1 MITLE
6 NVSKSYAKGQP
17 ALNDVSLHIDKGEFV
32 FIVGNSGSGKST
44 LIKLLLKELEPTSGT
59 IIVNDQN
66 LGKMK
71 RRKVPKYR
79 RGVGVVFQ
87 DFRLLKDRNV
97 YENVA
102 FAQRVIERPNRVIK
116 KRVPEILTLVGLAEK
131 YKSFPRELS
140 GGEQQ
145 RVALARAL
153 VNRPNILLADEP
165 TGNLDPKNS
174 LEIMKLLEEINERGT
189 TVLVVTHNREIVNSF
204 RKRVITMRK
213 GVIVSDEE
221 EGGYLEDST
230 IGYSAK
236 QGIKNI
242 WRNIMFSAASIATM
256 TACIFLFGL
265 FFSLL
270 INFRYIVKNAEEGVA
285 VTVLFDDGVD
295 QATINS
301 IGEQIKAYKGVT
313 KVEYVSAEEA
323 WDEWSKQ
330 YFGDTE
336 LASEMAEGFKN
347 DNPLAN
353 SSSYSVY
360 VDKIE
365 HQDALVK
372 YIEGL
377 DGVREVNQLKGAT
390 QTLSSFNTLL
400 TYISVAIILILLCV
414 AVFLI
419 SNTVAI
425 GISIRK
431 EEIGIMKLI
440 GATNFFV
447 RAPFLIEGMIIG
459 LIGAIIPLVLLF
471 VMYKKV
477 IEYVLTKFS
486 MLSSVV
492 QFMSVTQ
499 VFEVLTP
506 VALILGMGIG
516 LFGSVITIRKHLRV

>member
-1 MITLE
+1 
-6 NVSKSYAKGQP
+6 
-17 ALNDVSLHIDKGEFV
+17 
-32 FIVGNSGSGKST
+32 
-44 LIKLLLKELEPTSGT
+44 
-59 IIVNDQN
+59 
-66 LGKMK
+66 
-71 RRKVPKYR
+71 
-79 RGVGVVFQ
+79 
-87 DFRLLKDRNV
+87 
-97 YENVA
+97 
-102 FAQRVIERPNRVIK
+102 
-116 KRVPEILTLVGLAEK
+116 
-131 YKSFPRELS
+131 
-140 GGEQQ
+140 
-145 RVALARAL
+145 
-153 VNRPNILLADEP
+153 
-165 TGNLDPKNS
+165 
-174 LEIMKLLEEINERGT
+174 
-189 TVLVVTHNREIVNSF
+189 
-204 RKRVITMRK
+204 
-213 GVIVSDEE
+213 
-221 EGGYLEDST
+221 
-230 IGYSAK
+230 
-236 QGIKNI
+236 
-242 WRNIMFSAASIATM
+242 MFSAASLATM

-336 LASEMAEGFKN
+336 LESEMAEGFKN

>member
-1 MITLE
+1 
-6 NVSKSYAKGQP
+6 
-17 ALNDVSLHIDKGEFV
+17 
-32 FIVGNSGSGKST
+32 
-44 LIKLLLKELEPTSGT
+44 
-59 IIVNDQN
+59 
-66 LGKMK
+66 
-71 RRKVPKYR
+71 
-79 RGVGVVFQ
+79 
-87 DFRLLKDRNV
+87 
-97 YENVA
+97 
-102 FAQRVIERPNRVIK
+102 
-116 KRVPEILTLVGLAEK
+116 
-131 YKSFPRELS
+131 
-140 GGEQQ
+140 
-145 RVALARAL
+145 
-153 VNRPNILLADEP
+153 
-165 TGNLDPKNS
+165 
-174 LEIMKLLEEINERGT
+174 
-189 TVLVVTHNREIVNSF
+189 
-204 RKRVITMRK
+204 
-213 GVIVSDEE
+213 
-221 EGGYLEDST
+221 
-230 IGYSAK
+230 
-236 QGIKNI
+236 
-242 WRNIMFSAASIATM
+242 MFSAASIDTM

-336 LASEMAEGFKN
+336 LESEMAEGFKN

>member
-1 MITLE
+1 
-6 NVSKSYAKGQP
+6 
-17 ALNDVSLHIDKGEFV
+17 
-32 FIVGNSGSGKST
+32 
-44 LIKLLLKELEPTSGT
+44 
-59 IIVNDQN
+59 
-66 LGKMK
+66 
-71 RRKVPKYR
+71 
-79 RGVGVVFQ
+79 
-87 DFRLLKDRNV
+87 
-97 YENVA
+97 
-102 FAQRVIERPNRVIK
+102 
-116 KRVPEILTLVGLAEK
+116 
-131 YKSFPRELS
+131 
-140 GGEQQ
+140 
-145 RVALARAL
+145 
-153 VNRPNILLADEP
+153 
-165 TGNLDPKNS
+165 
-174 LEIMKLLEEINERGT
+174 
-189 TVLVVTHNREIVNSF
+189 
-204 RKRVITMRK
+204 
-213 GVIVSDEE
+213 
-221 EGGYLEDST
+221 
-230 IGYSAK
+230 
-236 QGIKNI
+236 
-242 WRNIMFSAASIATM
+242 MFSAASIATM

-336 LASEMAEGFKN
+336 LESEMAEGFKN

-390 QTLSSFNTLL
+390 QTLSSFNTFL

>member
-1 MITLE
+1 
-6 NVSKSYAKGQP
+6 
-17 ALNDVSLHIDKGEFV
+17 
-32 FIVGNSGSGKST
+32 
-44 LIKLLLKELEPTSGT
+44 
-59 IIVNDQN
+59 
-66 LGKMK
+66 
-71 RRKVPKYR
+71 
-79 RGVGVVFQ
+79 
-87 DFRLLKDRNV
+87 
-97 YENVA
+97 
-102 FAQRVIERPNRVIK
+102 
-116 KRVPEILTLVGLAEK
+116 
-131 YKSFPRELS
+131 
-140 GGEQQ
+140 
-145 RVALARAL
+145 
-153 VNRPNILLADEP
+153 
-165 TGNLDPKNS
+165 
-174 LEIMKLLEEINERGT
+174 
-189 TVLVVTHNREIVNSF
+189 
-204 RKRVITMRK
+204 
-213 GVIVSDEE
+213 
-221 EGGYLEDST
+221 
-230 IGYSAK
+230 
-236 QGIKNI
+236 
-242 WRNIMFSAASIATM
+242 MFSAASIATM

-336 LASEMAEGFKN
+336 LESEMTEGFKN

>member
-1 MITLE
+1 
-6 NVSKSYAKGQP
+6 
-17 ALNDVSLHIDKGEFV
+17 
-32 FIVGNSGSGKST
+32 
-44 LIKLLLKELEPTSGT
+44 
-59 IIVNDQN
+59 
-66 LGKMK
+66 
-71 RRKVPKYR
+71 
-79 RGVGVVFQ
+79 
-87 DFRLLKDRNV
+87 
-97 YENVA
+97 
-102 FAQRVIERPNRVIK
+102 
-116 KRVPEILTLVGLAEK
+116 
-131 YKSFPRELS
+131 
-140 GGEQQ
+140 
-145 RVALARAL
+145 
-153 VNRPNILLADEP
+153 
-165 TGNLDPKNS
+165 
-174 LEIMKLLEEINERGT
+174 
-189 TVLVVTHNREIVNSF
+189 
-204 RKRVITMRK
+204 
-213 GVIVSDEE
+213 
-221 EGGYLEDST
+221 
-230 IGYSAK
+230 
-236 QGIKNI
+236 
-242 WRNIMFSAASIATM
+242 MFSAASIATM

-301 IGEQIKAYKGVT
+301 IGEQIKEYKGVT

-336 LASEMAEGFKN
+336 LESEMAEGFKN

-506 VALILGMGIG
+506 VALILSMGIG

>member
-1 MITLE
+1 
-6 NVSKSYAKGQP
+6 
-17 ALNDVSLHIDKGEFV
+17 
-32 FIVGNSGSGKST
+32 
-44 LIKLLLKELEPTSGT
+44 
-59 IIVNDQN
+59 
-66 LGKMK
+66 
-71 RRKVPKYR
+71 
-79 RGVGVVFQ
+79 
-87 DFRLLKDRNV
+87 
-97 YENVA
+97 
-102 FAQRVIERPNRVIK
+102 
-116 KRVPEILTLVGLAEK
+116 
-131 YKSFPRELS
+131 
-140 GGEQQ
+140 
-145 RVALARAL
+145 
-153 VNRPNILLADEP
+153 
-165 TGNLDPKNS
+165 
-174 LEIMKLLEEINERGT
+174 
-189 TVLVVTHNREIVNSF
+189 
-204 RKRVITMRK
+204 
-213 GVIVSDEE
+213 
-221 EGGYLEDST
+221 
-230 IGYSAK
+230 
-236 QGIKNI
+236 
-242 WRNIMFSAASIATM
+242 MFSAASIATM

-336 LASEMAEGFKN
+336 LESEMAEGFKN

-506 VALILGMGIG
+506 VALILGLGIG

>member
-1 MITLE
+1 
-6 NVSKSYAKGQP
+6 
-17 ALNDVSLHIDKGEFV
+17 
-32 FIVGNSGSGKST
+32 
-44 LIKLLLKELEPTSGT
+44 
-59 IIVNDQN
+59 
-66 LGKMK
+66 
-71 RRKVPKYR
+71 
-79 RGVGVVFQ
+79 
-87 DFRLLKDRNV
+87 
-97 YENVA
+97 
-102 FAQRVIERPNRVIK
+102 
-116 KRVPEILTLVGLAEK
+116 
-131 YKSFPRELS
+131 
-140 GGEQQ
+140 
-145 RVALARAL
+145 
-153 VNRPNILLADEP
+153 
-165 TGNLDPKNS
+165 
-174 LEIMKLLEEINERGT
+174 
-189 TVLVVTHNREIVNSF
+189 
-204 RKRVITMRK
+204 
-213 GVIVSDEE
+213 
-221 EGGYLEDST
+221 
-230 IGYSAK
+230 
-236 QGIKNI
+236 
-242 WRNIMFSAASIATM
+242 MFSAASIATM

-323 WDEWSKQ
+323 WDEWAKQ

-336 LASEMAEGFKN
+336 LESEMAEGFKN

>member
-1 MITLE
+1 
-6 NVSKSYAKGQP
+6 
-17 ALNDVSLHIDKGEFV
+17 
-32 FIVGNSGSGKST
+32 
-44 LIKLLLKELEPTSGT
+44 
-59 IIVNDQN
+59 
-66 LGKMK
+66 
-71 RRKVPKYR
+71 
-79 RGVGVVFQ
+79 
-87 DFRLLKDRNV
+87 
-97 YENVA
+97 
-102 FAQRVIERPNRVIK
+102 
-116 KRVPEILTLVGLAEK
+116 
-131 YKSFPRELS
+131 
-140 GGEQQ
+140 
-145 RVALARAL
+145 
-153 VNRPNILLADEP
+153 
-165 TGNLDPKNS
+165 
-174 LEIMKLLEEINERGT
+174 
-189 TVLVVTHNREIVNSF
+189 
-204 RKRVITMRK
+204 
-213 GVIVSDEE
+213 
-221 EGGYLEDST
+221 
-230 IGYSAK
+230 
-236 QGIKNI
+236 
-242 WRNIMFSAASIATM
+242 MFSAASIATM

-330 YFGDTE
+330 YVGDTE
-336 LASEMAEGFKN
+336 LESEMAEGFKN

>member
-1 MITLE
+1 
-6 NVSKSYAKGQP
+6 
-17 ALNDVSLHIDKGEFV
+17 
-32 FIVGNSGSGKST
+32 
-44 LIKLLLKELEPTSGT
+44 
-59 IIVNDQN
+59 
-66 LGKMK
+66 
-71 RRKVPKYR
+71 
-79 RGVGVVFQ
+79 
-87 DFRLLKDRNV
+87 
-97 YENVA
+97 
-102 FAQRVIERPNRVIK
+102 
-116 KRVPEILTLVGLAEK
+116 
-131 YKSFPRELS
+131 
-140 GGEQQ
+140 
-145 RVALARAL
+145 
-153 VNRPNILLADEP
+153 
-165 TGNLDPKNS
+165 
-174 LEIMKLLEEINERGT
+174 
-189 TVLVVTHNREIVNSF
+189 
-204 RKRVITMRK
+204 
-213 GVIVSDEE
+213 
-221 EGGYLEDST
+221 
-230 IGYSAK
+230 
-236 QGIKNI
+236 
-242 WRNIMFSAASIATM
+242 MFSAASIATM

-336 LASEMAEGFKN
+336 LESEMAEGFKN

-377 DGVREVNQLKGAT
+377 GGVREVNQLKGAT

>member
-1 MITLE
+1 
-6 NVSKSYAKGQP
+6 
-17 ALNDVSLHIDKGEFV
+17 
-32 FIVGNSGSGKST
+32 
-44 LIKLLLKELEPTSGT
+44 
-59 IIVNDQN
+59 
-66 LGKMK
+66 
-71 RRKVPKYR
+71 
-79 RGVGVVFQ
+79 
-87 DFRLLKDRNV
+87 
-97 YENVA
+97 
-102 FAQRVIERPNRVIK
+102 
-116 KRVPEILTLVGLAEK
+116 
-131 YKSFPRELS
+131 
-140 GGEQQ
+140 
-145 RVALARAL
+145 
-153 VNRPNILLADEP
+153 
-165 TGNLDPKNS
+165 
-174 LEIMKLLEEINERGT
+174 
-189 TVLVVTHNREIVNSF
+189 
-204 RKRVITMRK
+204 
-213 GVIVSDEE
+213 
-221 EGGYLEDST
+221 
-230 IGYSAK
+230 
-236 QGIKNI
+236 
-242 WRNIMFSAASIATM
+242 MFSAASIATM

-336 LASEMAEGFKN
+336 LESEMAEGFKN

-414 AVFLI
+414 VVFLI

>member
-1 MITLE
+1 
-6 NVSKSYAKGQP
+6 
-17 ALNDVSLHIDKGEFV
+17 
-32 FIVGNSGSGKST
+32 
-44 LIKLLLKELEPTSGT
+44 
-59 IIVNDQN
+59 
-66 LGKMK
+66 
-71 RRKVPKYR
+71 
-79 RGVGVVFQ
+79 
-87 DFRLLKDRNV
+87 
-97 YENVA
+97 
-102 FAQRVIERPNRVIK
+102 
-116 KRVPEILTLVGLAEK
+116 
-131 YKSFPRELS
+131 
-140 GGEQQ
+140 
-145 RVALARAL
+145 
-153 VNRPNILLADEP
+153 
-165 TGNLDPKNS
+165 
-174 LEIMKLLEEINERGT
+174 
-189 TVLVVTHNREIVNSF
+189 
-204 RKRVITMRK
+204 
-213 GVIVSDEE
+213 
-221 EGGYLEDST
+221 
-230 IGYSAK
+230 
-236 QGIKNI
+236 
-242 WRNIMFSAASIATM
+242 MFSAASIATM

-330 YFGDTE
+330 YFGKTE

-459 LIGAIIPLVLLF
+459 LIGAIIPLILLF

>member
-1 MITLE
+1 
-6 NVSKSYAKGQP
+6 
-17 ALNDVSLHIDKGEFV
+17 
-32 FIVGNSGSGKST
+32 
-44 LIKLLLKELEPTSGT
+44 
-59 IIVNDQN
+59 
-66 LGKMK
+66 
-71 RRKVPKYR
+71 
-79 RGVGVVFQ
+79 
-87 DFRLLKDRNV
+87 
-97 YENVA
+97 
-102 FAQRVIERPNRVIK
+102 
-116 KRVPEILTLVGLAEK
+116 
-131 YKSFPRELS
+131 
-140 GGEQQ
+140 
-145 RVALARAL
+145 
-153 VNRPNILLADEP
+153 
-165 TGNLDPKNS
+165 
-174 LEIMKLLEEINERGT
+174 
-189 TVLVVTHNREIVNSF
+189 
-204 RKRVITMRK
+204 
-213 GVIVSDEE
+213 
-221 EGGYLEDST
+221 
-230 IGYSAK
+230 
-236 QGIKNI
+236 
-242 WRNIMFSAASIATM
+242 MFSAASIATM

-285 VTVLFDDGVD
+285 ATVLFDDGVD

-336 LASEMAEGFKN
+336 LESEMAEGFKN

>member
-1 MITLE
+1 
-6 NVSKSYAKGQP
+6 
-17 ALNDVSLHIDKGEFV
+17 
-32 FIVGNSGSGKST
+32 
-44 LIKLLLKELEPTSGT
+44 
-59 IIVNDQN
+59 
-66 LGKMK
+66 
-71 RRKVPKYR
+71 
-79 RGVGVVFQ
+79 
-87 DFRLLKDRNV
+87 
-97 YENVA
+97 
-102 FAQRVIERPNRVIK
+102 
-116 KRVPEILTLVGLAEK
+116 
-131 YKSFPRELS
+131 
-140 GGEQQ
+140 
-145 RVALARAL
+145 
-153 VNRPNILLADEP
+153 
-165 TGNLDPKNS
+165 
-174 LEIMKLLEEINERGT
+174 
-189 TVLVVTHNREIVNSF
+189 
-204 RKRVITMRK
+204 
-213 GVIVSDEE
+213 
-221 EGGYLEDST
+221 
-230 IGYSAK
+230 
-236 QGIKNI
+236 
-242 WRNIMFSAASIATM
+242 MFSAASIATM

-301 IGEQIKAYKGVT
+301 IGEQIKVYKGVT

-336 LASEMAEGFKN
+336 LESEMAEGFKN

>member
-1 MITLE
+1 
-6 NVSKSYAKGQP
+6 
-17 ALNDVSLHIDKGEFV
+17 
-32 FIVGNSGSGKST
+32 
-44 LIKLLLKELEPTSGT
+44 
-59 IIVNDQN
+59 
-66 LGKMK
+66 
-71 RRKVPKYR
+71 
-79 RGVGVVFQ
+79 
-87 DFRLLKDRNV
+87 
-97 YENVA
+97 
-102 FAQRVIERPNRVIK
+102 
-116 KRVPEILTLVGLAEK
+116 
-131 YKSFPRELS
+131 
-140 GGEQQ
+140 
-145 RVALARAL
+145 
-153 VNRPNILLADEP
+153 
-165 TGNLDPKNS
+165 
-174 LEIMKLLEEINERGT
+174 
-189 TVLVVTHNREIVNSF
+189 
-204 RKRVITMRK
+204 
-213 GVIVSDEE
+213 
-221 EGGYLEDST
+221 
-230 IGYSAK
+230 
-236 QGIKNI
+236 
-242 WRNIMFSAASIATM
+242 MFSAASIATM

-323 WDEWSKQ
+323 GDEWSKQ
-330 YFGDTE
+330 YVGDTE

-492 QFMSVTQ
+492 QFMSVTK

>member
-1 MITLE
+1 
-6 NVSKSYAKGQP
+6 
-17 ALNDVSLHIDKGEFV
+17 
-32 FIVGNSGSGKST
+32 
-44 LIKLLLKELEPTSGT
+44 
-59 IIVNDQN
+59 
-66 LGKMK
+66 
-71 RRKVPKYR
+71 
-79 RGVGVVFQ
+79 
-87 DFRLLKDRNV
+87 
-97 YENVA
+97 
-102 FAQRVIERPNRVIK
+102 
-116 KRVPEILTLVGLAEK
+116 
-131 YKSFPRELS
+131 
-140 GGEQQ
+140 
-145 RVALARAL
+145 
-153 VNRPNILLADEP
+153 
-165 TGNLDPKNS
+165 
-174 LEIMKLLEEINERGT
+174 
-189 TVLVVTHNREIVNSF
+189 
-204 RKRVITMRK
+204 
-213 GVIVSDEE
+213 
-221 EGGYLEDST
+221 
-230 IGYSAK
+230 
-236 QGIKNI
+236 
-242 WRNIMFSAASIATM
+242 MFSAASIATM

-336 LASEMAEGFKN
+336 LESEMAEGFKN

-486 MLSSVV
+486 MLSSAV

>member
-1 MITLE
+1 
-6 NVSKSYAKGQP
+6 
-17 ALNDVSLHIDKGEFV
+17 
-32 FIVGNSGSGKST
+32 
-44 LIKLLLKELEPTSGT
+44 
-59 IIVNDQN
+59 
-66 LGKMK
+66 
-71 RRKVPKYR
+71 
-79 RGVGVVFQ
+79 
-87 DFRLLKDRNV
+87 
-97 YENVA
+97 
-102 FAQRVIERPNRVIK
+102 
-116 KRVPEILTLVGLAEK
+116 
-131 YKSFPRELS
+131 
-140 GGEQQ
+140 
-145 RVALARAL
+145 
-153 VNRPNILLADEP
+153 
-165 TGNLDPKNS
+165 
-174 LEIMKLLEEINERGT
+174 
-189 TVLVVTHNREIVNSF
+189 
-204 RKRVITMRK
+204 
-213 GVIVSDEE
+213 
-221 EGGYLEDST
+221 
-230 IGYSAK
+230 
-236 QGIKNI
+236 
-242 WRNIMFSAASIATM
+242 MFSAASIATM

-313 KVEYVSAEEA
+313 KVEYVSAEVA

-336 LASEMAEGFKN
+336 LESEMAEGFKN

>member
-1 MITLE
+1 
-6 NVSKSYAKGQP
+6 
-17 ALNDVSLHIDKGEFV
+17 
-32 FIVGNSGSGKST
+32 
-44 LIKLLLKELEPTSGT
+44 
-59 IIVNDQN
+59 
-66 LGKMK
+66 
-71 RRKVPKYR
+71 
-79 RGVGVVFQ
+79 
-87 DFRLLKDRNV
+87 
-97 YENVA
+97 
-102 FAQRVIERPNRVIK
+102 
-116 KRVPEILTLVGLAEK
+116 
-131 YKSFPRELS
+131 
-140 GGEQQ
+140 
-145 RVALARAL
+145 
-153 VNRPNILLADEP
+153 
-165 TGNLDPKNS
+165 
-174 LEIMKLLEEINERGT
+174 
-189 TVLVVTHNREIVNSF
+189 
-204 RKRVITMRK
+204 
-213 GVIVSDEE
+213 
-221 EGGYLEDST
+221 
-230 IGYSAK
+230 
-236 QGIKNI
+236 
-242 WRNIMFSAASIATM
+242 MFSAASIATM

-323 WDEWSKQ
+323 WDDWSKQ

-336 LASEMAEGFKN
+336 LESEMAEGFKN

-414 AVFLI
+414 AVLLI

>member
-1 MITLE
+1 
-6 NVSKSYAKGQP
+6 
-17 ALNDVSLHIDKGEFV
+17 
-32 FIVGNSGSGKST
+32 
-44 LIKLLLKELEPTSGT
+44 
-59 IIVNDQN
+59 
-66 LGKMK
+66 
-71 RRKVPKYR
+71 
-79 RGVGVVFQ
+79 
-87 DFRLLKDRNV
+87 
-97 YENVA
+97 
-102 FAQRVIERPNRVIK
+102 
-116 KRVPEILTLVGLAEK
+116 
-131 YKSFPRELS
+131 
-140 GGEQQ
+140 
-145 RVALARAL
+145 
-153 VNRPNILLADEP
+153 
-165 TGNLDPKNS
+165 
-174 LEIMKLLEEINERGT
+174 
-189 TVLVVTHNREIVNSF
+189 
-204 RKRVITMRK
+204 
-213 GVIVSDEE
+213 
-221 EGGYLEDST
+221 
-230 IGYSAK
+230 
-236 QGIKNI
+236 
-242 WRNIMFSAASIATM
+242 MFSAASIATM

-270 INFRYIVKNAEEGVA
+270 INFRYIVKNAEESVA

-336 LASEMAEGFKN
+336 LESEMAEGFKN

>member
-1 MITLE
+1 
-6 NVSKSYAKGQP
+6 
-17 ALNDVSLHIDKGEFV
+17 
-32 FIVGNSGSGKST
+32 
-44 LIKLLLKELEPTSGT
+44 
-59 IIVNDQN
+59 
-66 LGKMK
+66 
-71 RRKVPKYR
+71 
-79 RGVGVVFQ
+79 
-87 DFRLLKDRNV
+87 
-97 YENVA
+97 
-102 FAQRVIERPNRVIK
+102 
-116 KRVPEILTLVGLAEK
+116 
-131 YKSFPRELS
+131 
-140 GGEQQ
+140 
-145 RVALARAL
+145 
-153 VNRPNILLADEP
+153 
-165 TGNLDPKNS
+165 
-174 LEIMKLLEEINERGT
+174 
-189 TVLVVTHNREIVNSF
+189 
-204 RKRVITMRK
+204 
-213 GVIVSDEE
+213 
-221 EGGYLEDST
+221 
-230 IGYSAK
+230 
-236 QGIKNI
+236 
-242 WRNIMFSAASIATM
+242 MFSAASIATM

-336 LASEMAEGFKN
+336 LESEMAEGFKN

-377 DGVREVNQLKGAT
+377 DGVRKVNQLKGAT

>member
-1 MITLE
+1 
-6 NVSKSYAKGQP
+6 
-17 ALNDVSLHIDKGEFV
+17 
-32 FIVGNSGSGKST
+32 
-44 LIKLLLKELEPTSGT
+44 
-59 IIVNDQN
+59 
-66 LGKMK
+66 
-71 RRKVPKYR
+71 
-79 RGVGVVFQ
+79 
-87 DFRLLKDRNV
+87 
-97 YENVA
+97 
-102 FAQRVIERPNRVIK
+102 
-116 KRVPEILTLVGLAEK
+116 
-131 YKSFPRELS
+131 
-140 GGEQQ
+140 
-145 RVALARAL
+145 
-153 VNRPNILLADEP
+153 
-165 TGNLDPKNS
+165 
-174 LEIMKLLEEINERGT
+174 
-189 TVLVVTHNREIVNSF
+189 
-204 RKRVITMRK
+204 
-213 GVIVSDEE
+213 
-221 EGGYLEDST
+221 
-230 IGYSAK
+230 
-236 QGIKNI
+236 
-242 WRNIMFSAASIATM
+242 MFSAASIATM

-336 LASEMAEGFKN
+336 LESEMAEGFKN

-360 VDKIE
+360 VDTIE